1 MLDHTGTLELAM
13 LPGNWTCPY
22 QEASFE
28 ADSQVYEKQSVIPT
42 PDSKYMTGS
51 LISSSPQ
58 QDVQSDYQ
66 VENAGSLEQ
75 ENTGAGCV
83 SNENS
88 HAAILE
94 AIQSTSN
101 KLAAELRSDKC
112 LFIGRCWRLLRS

>member
-1 MLDHTGTLELAM
+1 M
-13 LPGNWTCPY
+13 LPGNRTCAY
-22 QEASFE
+22 QEASLE
-28 ADSQVYEKQSVIPT
+28 GNSQVYEKQSVTPT
-42 PDSKYMTGS
+42 PVSKYMTGS
-51 LISSSPQ
+51 LISSSPP

-66 VENAGSLEQ
+66 VENIGSLEQ
-75 ENTGAGCV
+75 EKMGARCV

-112 LFIGRCWRLLRS
+112 LFIGRSWRLLQS